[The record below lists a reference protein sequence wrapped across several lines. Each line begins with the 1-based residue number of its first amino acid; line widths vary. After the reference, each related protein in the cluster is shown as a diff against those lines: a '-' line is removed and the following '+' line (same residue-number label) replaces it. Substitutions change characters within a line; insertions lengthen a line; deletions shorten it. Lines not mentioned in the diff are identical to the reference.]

1 MARHIEF
8 KFDDKLQYQLDAINS
23 VTELFKGLPK
33 KGDAIYGK
41 SYRNKSFGENEPI
54 RNIEIFSGKK
64 LEENL
69 NKVQL
74 KNNLFATSL
83 EGNDFTLEMET
94 GTGKTY
100 VYLRTILELNKEFRP
115 EYTFLVCT
123 CGDDIGK
130 TDIFVEELLDKYQIA
145 LHAKYSII
153 MPNTYIALPG
163 FDVDSSET
171 TKEKLKAAKE
181 RIRNIA
187 ISIVERKRVSD
198 IHPGKF
204 AWIKSYLLRPIFN
217 KLLTSPRHFKVN
229 KNKCIGCNICAK
241 VCPTKN
247 ISMSSIHPS
256 SPQWNNQ
263 CANCLACYHHCPQ
276 HCISYGKYSKG
287 KGQYLYKTSSI
298 GISHSDTGRESSI

>member
-1 MARHIEF
+1 MIF
-8 KFDDKLQYQLDAINS
+8 C
-23 VTELFKGLPK
+23 
-33 KGDAIYGK
+33 
-41 SYRNKSFGENEPI
+41 
-54 RNIEIFSGKK
+54 FSGTGNSLAIAKELALLTK
-64 LEENL
+64 DDICVCKNGTPTH
-69 NKVQL
+69 NL
-74 KNNLFATSL
+74 KNERILGLVFPVYAWGIPIYF
-83 EGNDFTLEMET
+83 EKFIT
-94 GTGKTY
+94 GF
-100 VYLRTILELNKEFRP
+100 LELNKEFRP

-181 RIRNIA
+181 RIRHIA

-247 ISMSSIHPS
+247 ISISSIHPS